1 MKGKTQ
7 EKNPSN
13 EIKIAFRRIN
23 SVNYD
28 KANRKE
34 KQQPQ
39 QQQQKETETETG
51 NAIEHFQGIKSERF
65 NFYEP
70 KSIL

>member
-7 EKNPSN
+7 EKTQAT

-34 KQQPQ
+34 KQQ
-39 QQQQKETETETG
+39 QQQQKETETG

-65 NFYEP
+65 IFYEP

>member
-7 EKNPSN
+7 EKTQAT
-13 EIKIAFRRIN
+13 KLKLRFRRIN

-34 KQQPQ
+34 KQQTQ
-39 QQQQKETETETG
+39 QQQQKETETG
-51 NAIEHFQGIKSERF
+51 NEIEHFQGIKSERF
-65 NFYEP
+65 EF
-70 KSIL
+70 LRA